1 MLITTDDLLL
11 PDVEFHFLFLPP
23 GAGFVLPTISSSVYN
38 INVLSIYIYIYFIQL
53 IFYQISAK
61 IC

>member
-23 GAGFVLPTISSSVYN
+23 GAGFVLPTISLSVYN
-38 INVLSIYIYIYFIQL
+38 IIIILMFYQYIYIYILYN
-53 IFYQISAK
+53 
-61 IC
+61 